1 MSKILQYI
9 RSKSIGEIDDNFETI
24 DYTNEKVKFNG
35 NTKVR
40 TAEIKTKSQLLKVE
54 DEILSGHIL
63 FVKLQLQAGLTTN
76 YVLNYLQETVDQIN
90 GDIVLVNNE
99 ELIITPEGIPILRQK
114 IR

>member
-1 MSKILQYI
+1 MSKLLQYI
-9 RSKSIGEIDDNFETI
+9 RSKSIGETDDNIETV
-24 DYTNEKVKFNG
+24 DHTNKKVKFNG

-63 FVKLQLQAGLTTN
+63 FITLNLQAGLTTD
-76 YVLNYLQETVDQIN
+76 YVLNYLKETVEQIN
-90 GDIVLVNNE
+90 GDIVLRNNKE
-99 ELIITPEGIPILRQK
+99 IIITPDRIPILRQK